1 MSKSK
6 TNNETSNNQLTQQAH
21 DNSVPNSLPNDD
33 YSHSC
38 IIARAYSAGYFPS
51 FSHQKLF
58 QAILKM
64 LNGNNE
70 GNIDFCSLL
79 AEAHMHR
86 SSAIQIIKHMVAW
99 NILAVSFNSS
109 QNIGEKK
116 KSWAFVKILHNPE
129 THEQHEDKIPQ
140 SS

>member
-1 MSKSK
+1 MSKPK
-6 TNNETSNNQLTQQAH
+6 TNNESGSNKLTQPVP
-21 DNSVPNSLPNDD
+21 DNSAPKSSPNDD
-33 YSHSC
+33 YSHSS
-38 IIARAYSAGYFPS
+38 IIARAYSSGYFPS

-58 QAILKM
+58 QAILKL

-70 GNIDFCSLL
+70 GNVDFSSLL

-109 QNIGEKK
+109 QPIGEKK
-116 KSWAFVKILHNPE
+116 KSWAFVKIVTQN
-129 THEQHEDKIPQ
+129 I
-140 SS
+140 